1 MSITDMS
8 PASESFRSNP
18 PPAPHNGMDDPDA
31 EPEPLPPADVT
42 EPGELP
48 ITPALTTAFLASL
61 HAYGI
66 HLKFFSGA
74 WSTFDIPASGGPHH
88 LVLTSE
94 TIYRPDSLP
103 SLVALLQRATAPGPA
118 VPERMASPSIAEW
131 ASRLSLTDEGELRRL
146 ADEPSLC
153 LVAAKTVYFGVGGG
167 VSEFVD
173 AVEGERGG
181 VVRTIWERVHGV
193 KRSVMRV
200 VWNNA

>member
-1 MSITDMS
+1 
-8 PASESFRSNP
+8 
-18 PPAPHNGMDDPDA
+18 MDDPDA

-48 ITPALTTAFLASL
+48 LTPALTAAFLASL
-61 HAYGI
+61 QSYGI

-94 TIYRPDSLP
+94 TIYRTDSLP
-103 SLVALLQRATAPGPA
+103 SLVDLLRRTTLPSPAPLSKL
-118 VPERMASPSIAEW
+118 ASPSIAEW
-131 ASRLSLTDEGELRRL
+131 ASRLSLTDEDELRRL

-167 VSEFVD
+167 VSEFVG
-173 AVEGERGG
+173 AVEGGRGG